1 MGNALELPGCIS
13 TVQALGGAKRSRVH
27 GAMPM
32 LLQLTSP
39 HSNDRA
45 EHRRLYQAGASVA
58 GNGEAHPVAM
68 ACSGA
73 RWLLG
78 YAVDTW
84 D

>member
-1 MGNALELPGCIS
+1 
-13 TVQALGGAKRSRVH
+13 
-27 GAMPM
+27 MPI